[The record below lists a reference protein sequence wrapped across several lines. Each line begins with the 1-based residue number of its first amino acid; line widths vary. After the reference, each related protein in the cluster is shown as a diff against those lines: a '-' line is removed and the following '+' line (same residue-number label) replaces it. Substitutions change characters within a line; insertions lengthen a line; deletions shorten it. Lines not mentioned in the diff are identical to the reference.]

1 MRAICTR
8 SLIRIFFILAFAQQG
23 TLFAQEGDAAD
34 TTGPWKREG
43 KFGLNFT
50 QVGISNWAG
59 GGENTI
65 AIGSIGA
72 LSASYDGAQTHWKGT
87 LEAGYG
93 FTKIEDQEFRKSD
106 DQLAIIST
114 YGHEAT
120 EHLLYSGLLDFRT
133 QFTEGLDYNKID
145 SATGNQLLISDIFA
159 PAYLN
164 LGLGMTYKPVE
175 YFQFFLGP
183 IANRLIVV
191 LNDTLSQQG
200 AFGVEPGEHIKSEL
214 GAISNLQFKKEI
226 FENVELGSRLNL
238 FAPFKTIDKIV
249 VTWESL
255 LNMKV
260 NSWLNVN
267 VSVDVLYD
275 DKVQI
280 DRDDGTV
287 GPATQFRN
295 TLGVGIGY
303 TF

>member
-1 MRAICTR
+1 MRRISTAPFIALLLF
-8 SLIRIFFILAFAQQG
+8 SLLACYNTLLAQD
-23 TLFAQEGDAAD
+23 TTAAD
-34 TTGPWKREG
+34 TTGPWKRGG
-43 KFGLNFT
+43 KVGMNFT

-59 GGENTI
+59 GGENTL
-65 AIGSIGA
+65 AIGSTGSVFA
-72 LSASYDGAQTHWKGT
+72 DYEGEQAHWKGT
-87 LEAGYG
+87 VEAGYG

-106 DQLAIIST
+106 DQLAMIST
-114 YGHEAT
+114 YGYEAT
-120 EHLLYSGLLDFRT
+120 EQFLYSALLDFRT
-133 QFTEGLDYNKID
+133 QFSDGLDYDKLD
-145 SATGNQLLISDIFA
+145 SATGEYKLISSIFA

-164 LGLGMTYKPVE
+164 LGVGMTYKPVD

-183 IANRLIVV
+183 VANRIILV

-200 AFGVEPGEHIKSEL
+200 AFGVDPGEKIKSEL

-238 FAPFKTIDKIV
+238 FAPYKALDKIV

-267 VSVDVLYD
+267 LSADVIYDENVD
-275 DKVQI
+275 I
-280 DRDDGTV
+280 EREDGTV

-295 TLGVGIGY
+295 TLGIGVGY
-303 TF
+303 VF